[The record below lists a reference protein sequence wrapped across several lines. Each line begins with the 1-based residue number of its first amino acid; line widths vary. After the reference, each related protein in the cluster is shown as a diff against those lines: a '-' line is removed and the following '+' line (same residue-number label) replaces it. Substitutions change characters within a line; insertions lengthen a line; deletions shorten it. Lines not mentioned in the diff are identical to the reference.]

1 MNKKILLSLIIFTV
15 MIFAAPAFAQNQQNI
30 ALKAGYNFVSF
41 TVVPAVTPQQLKTQ
55 YPSIEDIFFY
65 HAYSGGFIS
74 LNEGTLVTLS
84 AGKGYAIKS
93 LQDITIT
100 VSGSLPGAC
109 GAIALVP
116 EYNLVGFSKVP
127 ETITFG
133 QLMARYSA
141 IKGVYKW
148 NFNAGVFVQVLRDG
162 GGNIVLVDG
171 VDPTITAGES
181 YFINMQSQ
189 CDLSYDQ
196 AQIAITGENVTSTNI
211 SSMSVVNGKLTLNF
225 TGAALPQALS
235 ISDFSV
241 NVSINSSPYNWVI
254 PVSVTRKSDTSAEL
268 ILPLI
273 QTSTTIDQLV
283 AYKVA
288 YLTNNPVFAPTF
300 TIVKNT
306 SGKVEAPVFS
316 VPGGNYNTMQILTL
330 TCPTPDAE
338 IYCSIDGSEPVPYY
352 GYKYYPGVFGPFVLL
367 KNKTVKAIAVKRGM
381 ENSDVVTA
389 TYTMDIPP
397 AVEIVNFGWDWQNTY
412 QLLNAA
418 NGLQPLCAELSNSN
432 PDSKLIFN
440 LTEEDIVPLIVWKRN
455 GKVVRLRLLQ
465 KMPKSS
471 EIVAQG
477 IVKINITANNG
488 NLWFPFY
495 SADALIALEKNLTSN
510 SLQINSN
517 SEVVNISSDFS
528 YLSGTDIQLRDSIG
542 SAVYTLDGIFNSNY
556 VSQEVKDIIQPS
568 FNFTATG
575 VLNSFLTAIKHP
587 QVKMFLDSTGLTRS
601 ITVNSLVI
609 NDQTASIPDD
619 LLTSFQVTT
628 IAPTI
633 SPFSQ
638 NTPVSSIYYFTN
650 SQLVTLSCATPDAV
664 IYYTVDDNVPTIS
677 STLYTCPFTLTE
689 TKRVKAIAVKA
700 GMKISPVSS
709 IYFKRVGVIQSA
721 SAIRRADGMLELSI
735 QADYAPSGNNYLVRL
750 LDANANEV
758 YQRQINLISDTQPI
772 SIYGPPV
779 LTLYEKIVISYQIDY
794 GMQPN
799 LSLSN
804 YEILKSQVTDL
815 SVMPISISFDSIVFD
830 PVLKKLSW
838 TIPSG
843 LPKPFYVSS
852 CELTNNQGGM
862 FSNSMIPMGTNF
874 VDLPTGGTWPTATSF
889 NVRLKL
895 IMADTQ
901 IDLHDPAKSITG
913 PETLKTFTLEGM
925 PLSSIV
931 SVNATN
937 GVLHVFFNINPS
949 PVTVPAD
956 FVIMQSIDGG
966 TETIVLASVPINMLP
981 MIDLFIPPVPST
993 TNIQTVSYRVSFKG
1007 GPFVA
1012 SSTFS
1017 VPATT
1022 PSPLAPVM
1030 TPAPGTAAT
1039 SVTLVTSTP
1048 GAAIYYK
1055 IVGQAD
1061 TPTAQDIFS
1070 TGSVYNGPISL
1081 TEGVGIKIAS
1091 VGAINGAFSEV
1102 VYGVYNVTLPL
1113 APESGQ

>member
-41 TVVPAVTPQQLKTQ
+41 TVIPAVTPQQLKTQ

-196 AQIAITGENVTSTNI
+196 AQIAITGDNVTSTNI

-397 AVEIVNFGWDWQNTY
+397 VVEINFRNDILMPHLSNRTSY

-418 NGLQPLCAELSNSN
+418 NNFQPLCEELIGVYN
-432 PDSKLIFN
+432 PVFRFG
-440 LTEEDIVPLIVWKRN
+440 LTENIIVPLLVTKYD
-455 GKVVRLRLLQ
+455 GKTIGLRLLQ
-465 KMPKSS
+465 KMPAAS
-471 EIVAQG
+471 EMTARG
-477 IVKINITANNG
+477 IAKINLKFISAVYNHFT
-488 NLWFPFY
+488 
-495 SADALIALEKNLTSN
+495 ADALLAIERNAFAQNLTVPSN
-510 SLQINSN
+510 DEIVYIDYDFKYYSEANILTQGIAKAADTLTQIL
-517 SEVVNISSDFS
+517 ISDYISP
-528 YLSGTDIQLRDSIG
+528 
-542 SAVYTLDGIFNSNY
+542 
-556 VSQEVKDIIQPS
+556 EVKELIQPS
-568 FNFTATG
+568 FDFTISA
-575 VLNSFLTAIKHP
+575 FLTSFVTAVKHP
-587 QVKMFLDSTGLTRS
+587 QVKLFLNSYSHLFRS
-601 ITVNSLVI
+601 VTVNSVVI
-609 NDQTASIPDD
+609 DENTTVLPGD
-619 LLTSFQVTT
+619 LLDVSITAATANNGSINVT
-628 IAPTI
+628 
-633 SPFSQ
+633 FSKVLNGFSLGQ
-638 NTPVSSIYYFTN
+638 
-650 SQLVTLSCATPDAV
+650 DV
-664 IYYTVDDNVPTIS
+664 IFKLNGVVVPI
-677 STLYTCPFTLTE
+677 
-689 TKRVKAIAVKA
+689 
-700 GMKISPVSS
+700 G
-709 IYFKRVGVIQSA
+709 
-721 SAIRRADGMLELSI
+721 LSI
-735 QADYAPSGNNYLVRL
+735 QIPMPMPSNSFQFSFTPITPTDTTQNIPFEISYLGCTPFTSTLVVPPRSDVQFINATNGDITVTFFSAPSFAPAMADFLLKLNGTVHTLSAVMPLNATSYRL
-750 LDANANEV
+750 
-758 YQRQINLISDTQPI
+758 IFP
-772 SIYGPPV
+772 
-779 LTLYEKIVISYQIDY
+779 
-794 GMQPN
+794 
-799 LSLSN
+799 
-804 YEILKSQVTDL
+804 QVTQTAASQTINVELSYKGGPFHTSFFIVPIGSVSIPAIDL
-815 SVMPISISFDSIVFD
+815 SAIIFDTAS
-830 PVLKKLSW
+830 KKLSW

-931 SVNATN
+931 NVSATN
-937 GVLHVFFNINPS
+937 GMLNVFFNVNPS
-949 PVTVPAD
+949 PIAISAD

-966 TETIVLASVPINMLP
+966 SETIVPAIVVNNLIP
-981 MIDLFIPPVPST
+981 MIGLNIPMIPAAT
-993 TNIQTVSYRVSFKG
+993 TAQTVSYRVSYKG

-1022 PSPLAPVM
+1022 PSLLAPVM
-1030 TPAPGTAAT
+1030 TPVSGTAAT

-1091 VGAINGAFSEV
+1091 VSAINGVFSEV
-1102 VYGVYNVTLPL
+1102 VYGAYNVTPP
-1113 APESGQ
+1113 APELGK